1 MKSNDVFS
9 YMETCIEKKQKL
21 GKENTAELYHVTFAR
36 LQAFWKKPTLRW
48 SRVTRELVDQ
58 FQAHLQEENL
68 QTNTVNS
75 YLSNFRAMYNDA
87 IRNGIATRIASVNP
101 FMHLQLKREKTL
113 KRAVSLK
120 TIEQIARL
128 DCKGSPIRRL
138 AIDLYLFSF
147 LACGMPFVDIARLK
161 ERNIHGNVLVYNRA
175 KTGTR
180 VAIGISKGMRIL
192 IERYRQKGALYLFPV
207 LPNKKEV
214 SHKDYKKIQRK
225 VNECLKKIGK
235 ELNLDMKLTFYVARH
250 TWASQAHEMDIPL
263 ASITQALGHTSEDTT
278 LIYLAE
284 LSQEKLNKSYEKV
297 TKSVDCIVCASA

>member
-1 MKSNDVFS
+1 MKSNNVFT
-9 YMETCIEKKQKL
+9 YMDTCIKKKRKL
-21 GKENTAELYHVTFAR
+21 GKESTAELYHATLTR
-36 LQAFWKKPTLRW
+36 LQAFWGKNTLRW
-48 SRVTRELVDQ
+48 SRVTRELVDE
-58 FQAHLQEENL
+58 FRAHMEEAGL

-87 IRNGIATRIASVNP
+87 VKNGTATRIAPVNP

-128 DCKGSPIRRL
+128 DCKGSATRRL

-147 LACGMPFVDIARLK
+147 LACGMPLADIARLK
-161 ERNIHGNVLVYNRA
+161 ERNIHGNILVYNRA

-180 VAIGISKGMRIL
+180 VAIGISSGMRIL
-192 IERYRQKGALYLFPV
+192 IERYRRQGALYLFPV
-207 LPNKKEV
+207 LPNKKEA
-214 SHKDYKKIQRK
+214 SHKDYKKIQRR

-263 ASITQALGHTSEDTT
+263 AAISQALGHRSEGTT

-284 LSQEKLNKSYEKV
+284 LSQEKLNKSYEMV
-297 TKSVDCIVCASA
+297 SMSVDNLVCGRA